1 MLRTV
6 SNIKKEIDLL
16 EAVNFSDIVKDKE
29 KTAFIVVDMV
39 KGFYNLGVFASDRT
53 EKVIQPIVK
62 LNDSLNGCKKIFF
75 VDSHTENSVE
85 FKSYPKHCIKGTEE
99 EEYISEIKA
108 DSNTV
113 FIKKNSINGFHA
125 PGFKEWL
132 EKNKDIDT
140 FIVTGVCTDICV
152 ETFVMT
158 LKTYFNQVDEDKR
171 IVVPMNTVET
181 SDFGNHDAELM
192 NVMTFFKL
200 RSNGIDVVKEI
211 V

>member
-1 MLRTV
+1 MIRTV

-16 EAVNFSDIVKDKE
+16 EAVNLSDIVKDKE
-29 KTAFIVVDMV
+29 KTAFVVVDMV

-62 LNDSLNGCKKIFF
+62 LNDSLKGCKKIFF
-75 VDSHTENSVE
+75 VDSHTEDSVE

-99 EEYISEIKA
+99 EEYISEIKE

-171 IVVPMNTVET
+171 IVVPMNAVET

-192 NVMTFFKL
+192 NLMTFFKL

>member
-6 SNIKKEIDLL
+6 GNIKKEIDLL
-16 EAVNFSDIVKDKE
+16 ESVNFSDIVKDKE
-29 KTAFIVVDMV
+29 KTAFVVVDMV
-39 KGFYNLGVFASDRT
+39 KGFYNLGVFASERT
-53 EKVIQPIVK
+53 EKVIDPIVK
-62 LNDSLNGCKKIFF
+62 LNEQLNGCKKVFF
-75 VDSHTENSVE
+75 VDSHTKDSVE
-85 FKSYPKHCIKGTEE
+85 FKSYPEHCLKGTEE
-99 EEYISEIKA
+99 EEYIEEIKG

-125 PGFKEWL
+125 AEFKKWL
-132 EKNKDIDT
+132 EKNQNVDT

-158 LKTYFNQVDEDKR
+158 LKTYFNEVNEDKKI
-171 IVVPMNTVET
+171 IVPINAVET

-192 NVMTFFKL
+192 NLMTFFKL
-200 RSNGIDVVKEI
+200 KSNGIDVVKEI